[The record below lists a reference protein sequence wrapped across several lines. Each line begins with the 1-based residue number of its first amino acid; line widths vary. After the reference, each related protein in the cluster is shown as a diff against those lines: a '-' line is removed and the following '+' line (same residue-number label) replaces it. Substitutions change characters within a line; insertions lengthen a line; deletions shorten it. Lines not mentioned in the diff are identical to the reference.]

1 METKTAPIRET
12 YFSETYK
19 NKLYEKEHAKPKNIR
34 DFVGTYNQNNAT
46 YHNLGVKQDADIYKK
61 RAVDHRDLIGGSQR
75 PGTIT
80 GNVRKT
86 NTKADLFKN
95 HSAPVDSGAAQKE
108 RKYYAHKKTAD
119 DLLGTNVLHQASHE
133 ESKQISQSWKVPVKE
148 RRVTAY
154 MNSSAM
160 KDCLT
165 LPTKVGEIEPKAAV
179 HGFGTAKPRDV
190 WAPKAYRPHA
200 NAGNQRFYI
209 D

>member
-1 METKTAPIRET
+1 METKIAPLRET
-12 YFSETYK
+12 YYSETYK
-19 NKLYEKEHAKPKNIR
+19 NKLYEREQAKPKNIR
-34 DFVGTYNQNNAT
+34 DFVGTYTQNDAT

-61 RAVDHRDLIGGSQR
+61 RAVDHRDFIGGAQR
-75 PGTIT
+75 PGTIS
-80 GNVRKT
+80 GNVKKT

-95 HSAPVDSGAAQKE
+95 HSDSSDSAGIKE
-108 RKYYAHKKTAD
+108 RKHYAYKKTAD
-119 DLLGTNVLHQASHE
+119 DLVGTNVLHQSSHE
-133 ESKQISQSWKVPVKE
+133 ESKKITESWKVPVKE